1 MRSGEGLP
9 ARLPMRR
16 LWSPCWL
23 LALVITVPAHAAC
36 LSDSEVAALF
46 AAWENRVAAA
56 NPVLSS
62 PADGEC
68 SRAKFNKLL
77 QEKLG
82 PPVGYKA
89 GLTNPA
95 VQQRFRHDSP
105 VRGTLYGPMLLPDG
119 SEIDAAFGARPL
131 FEADL
136 LVRVS
141 SSAINS
147 ATSPLEVLAGIDQL
161 VPFIELPDLLVED
174 PAALDGVAIT
184 AINVGARLGVT
195 GTPVPVRATAEFA
208 RLLRDMQVI
217 VRGDGIELDRGLGS
231 DVLDHPLN
239 AVIWLA
245 RDLAQEGAALQAG
258 DLVSLGSFSRLLPPQ
273 PGLAVAV
280 EYLGLPGNPV
290 VSVNFRQDSWVTIT
304 RHPIRASADRR

>member
-1 MRSGEGLP
+1 MSTGAGLP
-9 ARLPMRR
+9 AAQLPQR
-16 LWSPCWL
+16 LWYACWL
-23 LALVITVPAHAAC
+23 LALLIAAPAHAAC
-36 LSDSEVAALF
+36 LSDAEVAGLF
-46 AAWENRVAAA
+46 AAWQQRAPAA

-68 SRAKFNKLL
+68 SRAKFNTLL
-77 QEKLG
+77 QAQLG

-119 SEIDAAFGARPL
+119 ATVDAAFGARPL

-141 SSAINS
+141 SSAVNS
-147 ATSPLEVLAGIDQL
+147 ATTPAGVLAGIDQL
-161 VPFIELPDLLVED
+161 IPFIELPDLLVED
-174 PAALDGVAIT
+174 PAALDGVAIM

-195 GTPVPVRATAEFA
+195 GPPVPVQATAAFA
-208 RLLRDMQVI
+208 QMLGDMQVI

-231 DVLDHPLN
+231 DVLGHPLN

-245 RDLAQEGAALQAG
+245 RDLARQGAALQPG

-290 VSVNFRQDSWVTIT
+290 VTVNFRQG
-304 RHPIRASADRR
+304 R

>member
-1 MRSGEGLP
+1 MSTGAGLP
-9 ARLPMRR
+9 AGRLLQR
-16 LWSPCWL
+16 LWRSRWL
-23 LALVITVPAHAAC
+23 LAMLIAAPARAAC
-36 LSDSEVAALF
+36 LSDAEVAELF
-46 AAWENRVAAA
+46 AAWEQRTPAA

-77 QEKLG
+77 QAQLG

-95 VQQRFRHDSP
+95 VQQRFGYDSP
-105 VRGTLYGPMLLPDG
+105 VRGTLYEPMLLPDG
-119 SEIDAAFGARPL
+119 ATVTAAFGARPL

-141 SSAINS
+141 SSAVNS
-147 ATSPLEVLAGIDQL
+147 ATTPAGVLAGIDQL
-161 VPFIELPDLLVED
+161 IPFIELPDLLVED
-174 PAALDGVAIT
+174 PAALDGVAIM

-195 GTPVPVRATAEFA
+195 GTPVPVQATAAFA
-208 RLLRDMQVI
+208 QMLRDMQVI

-231 DVLDHPLN
+231 DVLGHPLN
-239 AVIWLA
+239 VVIWLA
-245 RDLAQEGAALQAG
+245 RDLARQGAALQPG

-290 VSVNFRQDSWVTIT
+290 VTVDFRQD
-304 RHPIRASADRR
+304 R